1 MRPPSGHDDV
11 VTSTPAIL
19 DDVIG
24 RIAPAPGS
32 DVNQASGDE
41 SRDEL
46 ARLASWWKR
55 LAGGNDPVLAS
66 LSCDAAGDAPSFSD
80 GINAANRAIDAGAN
94 LLALSQSGHDD
105 VPARAVIA
113 ILCHRDAATVT
124 FQANGMSDSH
134 WADRCSRVRD
144 DMARWLPLR
153 GEPWQLA
160 EATGDDGISWMA
172 GVLLA
177 AAARRTPVIVDG
189 VRVLAAAVV
198 ADRAASAASSWWR
211 AASTSPDP
219 VYELVR
225 DRIEMARGLPL
236 NVDRADG
243 SAVDSTVALLA
254 VAREH

>member
-1 MRPPSGHDDV
+1 
-11 VTSTPAIL
+11 
-19 DDVIG
+19 
-24 RIAPAPGS
+24 
-32 DVNQASGDE
+32 
-41 SRDEL
+41 
-46 ARLASWWKR
+46 
-55 LAGGNDPVLAS
+55 
-66 LSCDAAGDAPSFSD
+66 
-80 GINAANRAIDAGAN
+80 
-94 LLALSQSGHDD
+94 
-105 VPARAVIA
+105 
-113 ILCHRDAATVT
+113 
-124 FQANGMSDSH
+124 
-134 WADRCSRVRD
+134 
-144 DMARWLPLR
+144 
-153 GEPWQLA
+153 
-160 EATGDDGISWMA
+160 MA

>member
-1 MRPPSGHDDV
+1 
-11 VTSTPAIL
+11 
-19 DDVIG
+19 
-24 RIAPAPGS
+24 
-32 DVNQASGDE
+32 
-41 SRDEL
+41 
-46 ARLASWWKR
+46 
-55 LAGGNDPVLAS
+55 
-66 LSCDAAGDAPSFSD
+66 
-80 GINAANRAIDAGAN
+80 
-94 LLALSQSGHDD
+94 
-105 VPARAVIA
+105 
-113 ILCHRDAATVT
+113 
-124 FQANGMSDSH
+124 
-134 WADRCSRVRD
+134 
-144 DMARWLPLR
+144 MARWLPLR

-225 DRIEMARGLPL
+225 DRIEMERGLPL
-236 NVDRADG
+236 NIDRADG
-243 SAVDSTVALLA
+243 SAVDATVALLA

>member
-1 MRPPSGHDDV
+1 MTNEASSVDELI
-11 VTSTPAIL
+11 S
-19 DDVIG
+19 
-24 RIAPAPGS
+24 RIAPSPTAP
-32 DVNQASGDE
+32 ASP
-41 SRDEL
+41 SPSDEL
-46 ARLASWWKR
+46 ERLAEWWQR
-55 LAGGNDPVLAS
+55 VGSTPEPNLAWLSPTEADLA
-66 LSCDAAGDAPSFSD
+66 D
-80 GINAANRAIDAGAN
+80 GVIQADRAIDAGAN
-94 LLALSQSGHDD
+94 LLALSHSDRDD

-124 FQANGMSDSH
+124 FQANGMSDRQ
-134 WADRCSRVRD
+134 WAERCSRVRD
-144 DMARWLPLR
+144 DMARWLSLR

-160 EATGDDGISWMA
+160 EATGDEGISWMA

-177 AAARRTPVIVDG
+177 AAARRTPVIVNG

-236 NVDRADG
+236 SIDRADE
-243 SAVDSTVALLA
+243 SAVDATVALLA